1 MVTVLNAAG
10 IALLVALLTGALFG
24 YMVVDD
30 ATLVRHVALGLV
42 AALGSIL
49 NLSLVMFYFIATGK
63 AVREAAEK
71 GLMPVKDYRITR
83 KFKGKLFPLVM
94 AAVVMFMIT
103 PVLGAGYH
111 AGRMEL
117 TWHMTLA
124 WSAIVFYAFLL
135 FFVRKLLL
143 KNLSIFEQT
152 VKVVNAKL

>member
-10 IALLVALLTGALFG
+10 IALLVALLVGAMFG

-71 GLMPVKDYRITR
+71 GLMPVDDYKVTR

-94 AAVVMFMIT
+94 AAVIMFMVT

-111 AGRMEL
+111 AGRMEI
-117 TWHMTLA
+117 TWHMALA
-124 WSAIVFYAFLL
+124 WTAIVFYAFLL
-135 FFVRKLLL
+135 FFMRKLLL
-143 KNLSIFEQT
+143 KNLLIFEQT
-152 VKVVNAKL
+152 IKAVNSKI